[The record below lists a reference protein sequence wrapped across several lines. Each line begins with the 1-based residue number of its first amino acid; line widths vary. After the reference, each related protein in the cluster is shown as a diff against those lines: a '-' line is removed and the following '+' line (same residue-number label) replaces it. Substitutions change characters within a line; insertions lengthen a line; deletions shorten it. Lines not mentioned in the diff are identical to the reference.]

1 MFTPHRTT
9 LMTSALRHLAWALP
23 ALALLAGCNGGEN
36 AKPEP
41 HAIATYAPAT
51 WQDLPAVSDDDLLA
65 GFNAWRNGLR
75 NSSGSGVGPTCEA
88 AGTATASAEQVR

>member
-1 MFTPHRTT
+1 
-9 LMTSALRHLAWALP
+9 MTSALRHLAWALP

-65 GFNAWRNGLR
+65 GFNAWRNGCE
-75 NSSGSGVGPTCEA
+75 NSSATRCGPHL
-88 AGTATASAEQVR
+88 